1 MNKGVSKIKENRKNM
16 SIGIFALVL
25 AFIVG
30 FGSHYIIINI
40 KVLGDTNAMHILYV
54 FSCIVIAFVATLIY
68 SYKIIKLEK
77 KYAFKEYKLN
87 PHHKSDD
94 STQQDSNENSQSKD
108 NQGEENES
116 VKQEISETEEN
127 AKNTETADTVAET
140 AQVTEDVGK
149 SNETQQS
156 FQEVKQFYEDN
167 KKMVRFRICKA

>member
-1 MNKGVSKIKENRKNM
+1 MIKIMNSIISKIKEEKRNISM
-16 SIGIFALVL
+16 GIIGFVL

-30 FGSHYIIINI
+30 FGSYCIIGSIKILGNIN
-40 KVLGDTNAMHILYV
+40 TMHMLYV
-54 FSCIVIAFVATLIY
+54 FSCIVIAYVAALIY

-108 NQGEENES
+108 NQGEENKS
-116 VKQEISETEEN
+116 VKLERNETEEN
-127 AKNTETADTVAET
+127 AKNAETADTVAET

-149 SNETQQS
+149 SDEIQQS
-156 FQEVKQFYEDN
+156 SQKD
-167 KKMVRFRICKA
+167 K